1 SDELRPADEEA
12 ATPLANV
19 CDPTDTAVNTHA
31 HSLEGDPVFPPPATI
46 DGGPRLAVH
55 RLIDDILSSIL
66 GTAREDRHGLD
77 KHPLAVEEGVDTPEQ
92 LLQWAEKSPK
102 CEVAT
107 LAVPGKPYDL
117 VQVTP

>member
-1 SDELRPADEEA
+1 MEVPYSVELGSDELRPADEEA

-66 GTAREDRHGLD
+66 GTAREDRHGSAPRRTDL
-77 KHPLAVEEGVDTPEQ
+77 HNSL
-92 LLQWAEKSPK
+92 SPK
-102 CEVAT
+102 
-107 LAVPGKPYDL
+107 P
-117 VQVTP
+117 